1 MIDITNFEDSFQ
13 FENNHWW
20 FLGRRKAFSNLI
32 SKFFKGP
39 KESLAL
45 DAGCG
50 TGIMLMDL
58 EKFARPIGID
68 RSDAALYYARGKRN
82 RLVACGDVC
91 NLPFKNESFDLITV
105 QGVLYNEG
113 VRSDEAAVKEF
124 FRILKRGGIMII
136 DESAYDFLQSRYN
149 LSWGGVR
156 RYTSNQLIHNAEK
169 SGFEILKASYR
180 TMLLMPVFYVIVK
193 LENIFKAKKRYY
205 KITRVPALINSLLK
219 NYLYLEAFLLKYLNF
234 PFGAMVFIVAKK
246 T

>member
-1 MIDITNFEDSFQ
+1 MIDTTNFEDSFR
-13 FENNHWW
+13 FENDHWW
-20 FLGRRKAFSNLI
+20 FLGRRKVFSNMI
-32 SKFFKGP
+32 RKFFRGP
-39 KESLAL
+39 KKSFAL

-58 EKFARPIGID
+58 EKFASPVGID
-68 RSDAALYYARGKRN
+68 RSEVALYYTAGMRN
-82 RLVACGDVC
+82 RPVACGDVC
-91 NLPFKNESFDLITV
+91 SLPFKDESFDLITV

-113 VRSDEAAVKEF
+113 VRSDEAAVSEF

-136 DESAYDFLQSRYN
+136 DESAYGFLQSRYN

-156 RYTSNQLIHNAEK
+156 RYTRNQLIHIAEK

-180 TMLLMPVFYVIVK
+180 TILLMPIFYVIVK

-205 KITRVPALINSLLK
+205 KITHVPAPINSLLK
-219 NYLYLEAFLLKYLNF
+219 NYLYLEAFLLKYLNL